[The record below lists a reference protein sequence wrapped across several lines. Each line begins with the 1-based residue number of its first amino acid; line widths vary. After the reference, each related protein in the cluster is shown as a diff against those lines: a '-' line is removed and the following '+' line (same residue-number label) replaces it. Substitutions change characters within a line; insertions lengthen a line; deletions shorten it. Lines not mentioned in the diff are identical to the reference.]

1 MKWLYTMPQLAQR
14 CAGIAFNEE
23 RNMVREFFYGG
34 DRFRATVHGRSGKE
48 EIFIVQVLEDDEE
61 GAEISLDRFED
72 AGNDPAAP
80 LETVLTML
88 VDRMRGE
95 FELAVTQSGAP
106 FAWSEGRVLARVHSG
121 VQH

>member
-1 MKWLYTMPQLAQR
+1 
-14 CAGIAFNEE
+14 
-23 RNMVREFFYGG
+23 MVREFWYGG
-34 DRFRATVHGRSGKE
+34 DRFRATVHGRPGKE

-72 AGNDPAAP
+72 PGNDPAAP
-80 LETVLTML
+80 LEAVLVKL
-88 VDRMRGE
+88 VDQLRVEQGVQ
-95 FELAVTQSGAP
+95 APQAAAP